1 LRSVKPEATIAVA
14 AGKKIP
20 IGGLGFKNMA
30 SGYKGQAG
38 SKFVADYF
46 LEDWL
51 ADMVNVPNSYRIVSK
66 ELRAKL
72 PQTEAVKE

>member
-1 LRSVKPEATIAVA
+1 MRSVKLEATITVA

-20 IGGLGFKNMA
+20 IGGLGFKNMV
-30 SGYKGQAG
+30 SGYEWQAG